1 MTSREVYNRILWDP
15 RIEQSHISVGYL
27 DRFRGVVELSFL
39 DQKLTRDVPW
49 HRVVHFRYKEKVVW
63 DRDGV
68 DHLDSLALSPEFSPA
83 SCFRW
88 NGEDWQAVSDD
99 CHGLPTRELKLLSL
113 NVLFDLYD
121 DRVPSTESRF
131 PLLIERLQASG
142 ADLIALQEV
151 TPKLCGLLADEPW
164 IKQTYYLS
172 SSPAGEGLSPYG
184 PLVLSRLPGSL
195 EHLELVSG
203 KSVVKALFHFEGEPV
218 QLFVVHLFSDRTE
231 DAALRRL
238 EQLEEL
244 SSHFLDDG
252 SVWLVGDFN
261 LRGCLELNDF
271 QDAWLVRGTARNGLT
286 FDPAVNSLARLTS
299 GRARSGRLDRLIYRG
314 RWHCKQMEIMEDQ
327 GLISDHHAIFF
338 EMSPP
343 VWEEP
348 VHRSALVVIPEEE
361 CRPALQAIRTEHDK
375 SYHRWM
381 PHINLLYGFVPE
393 ERFDDAHRL
402 LQSALLKFSPFR
414 VRLRE
419 YGRFEHKKSTTVW
432 LKPECIPG
440 GTLEELQ
447 SLCQGLLPQC
457 DEQSTR
463 SDQGYA
469 PHLTVAS
476 FRSGDAAVPLPAL
489 DLEFQ
494 VDRIHL
500 ISRREEESFEVRR
513 SVRLAGERPVFD
525 TPESTLARVAFEALS
540 SVVGL
545 PLYATGS
552 TGLGLAL
559 PWSDLDCVCLG
570 HEPVEEFVKRFP
582 QARLVEGRVVLLT
595 FDFQGVQVDL
605 QYARL
610 PSDVPLLTLGELSET
625 QRGQLSEPCLLAL
638 HSIEEVRALK
648 RCVEME
654 SFRPFLRSVR
664 VWTRARRLE
673 DPTLGYPGGLA
684 WALLALQGWKRGL
697 TLEAQWTRFLE
708 LVGDWSWPSP
718 MAYTSEAE
726 AFYQPQGNRPF
737 PVLSLTPPYVNVAP
751 QVTALTAEVVVREIR
766 EAQDLILRG
775 EWSALTEPLQVENE
789 LVLAFDAVSDKRWG
803 LLRHHTLGFLLKA
816 ESEVPFLRPLSLE
829 REAGRAVLRLDCS
842 WGIPQRAV
850 TWLKKI
856 AEEVIQEE

>member
-15 RIEQSHISVGYL
+15 RIEQSHISVGYM
-27 DRFRGVVELSFL
+27 DRFRGVVELPFL

-49 HRVVHFRYKEKVVW
+49 HRVVHFRYQEKVIW
-63 DRDGV
+63 NRDGV
-68 DHLDSLALSPEFSPA
+68 DHLDSLALSPLFSPA

-88 NGEDWQAVSDD
+88 KDKEWQAVTED
-99 CHGLPTRELKLLSL
+99 CRGLTVRDVRLLSL

-131 PLLIERLQASG
+131 PSLLELLKARN
-142 ADLIALQEV
+142 ADLVALQEV
-151 TPKLCGLLADEPW
+151 TPKLCRLLADELW
-164 IKQTYYLS
+164 VRQNYLMS

-184 PLVLSRLPGSL
+184 PLLLSRLPGSL
-195 EHLELVSG
+195 EHLELASG

-218 QLFVVHLFSDRTE
+218 QVFVVHLFSDRTE
-231 DAALRRL
+231 DAAMRRL
-238 EQLEEL
+238 EQLDEL
-244 SSHFLDDG
+244 SGHFSQEG
-252 SVWLVGDFN
+252 AVWLVGDFN
-261 LRGCLELNDF
+261 LRGQLDLDDF
-271 QDAWLVRGTARNGLT
+271 QDAWIMRGEKRNGLT

-299 GRARSGRLDRLIYRG
+299 RRARSGRLDRLMYRG
-314 RWHCKQMEIMEDQ
+314 RWHCKQMEISEDQ
-327 GLISDHHAIFF
+327 GLISDHHAILFD
-338 EMSPP
+338 MSPP
-343 VWEEP
+343 VLEEP

-361 CRPALQAIRTEHDK
+361 CWPALQAIRTEHDK

-402 LQSALLKFSPFR
+402 LQSGLLKFSPFR

-432 LKPECIPG
+432 LKPECIPS

-447 SLCQGLLPQC
+447 SLCQGLFPQC

-463 SDQGYA
+463 GAQGYT

-476 FRSGDAAVPLPAL
+476 FRSVDAAVPLPAV
-489 DLEFQ
+489 DLEFE

-500 ISRREEESFEVRR
+500 ISRREEEPFEVRR
-513 SVRLAGERPVFD
+513 SVRLAGGRPVFD
-525 TPESTLARVAFEALS
+525 TPESTMARVAFEALS
-540 SVVGL
+540 SIVGL

-552 TGLGLAL
+552 TGLGLDL

-570 HEPVEEFVKRFP
+570 HEPVEDFVKRFP
-582 QARLVEGRVVLLT
+582 QARLVKGRVVLLT

-625 QRGQLSEPCLLAL
+625 QRRQLSEPCLLAL
-638 HSIEEVRALK
+638 HSLEEVRALK
-648 RCVEME
+648 GRVEME

-684 WALLALQGWKRGL
+684 WALLTLRGWKRGL
-697 TLEAQWTRFLE
+697 TLEAQWTRFLD

-726 AFYQPQGNRPF
+726 AFYQAQDNRPF
-737 PVLSLTPPYVNVAP
+737 PVLSLTAPYVNVAS
-751 QVTALTAEVVVREIR
+751 QVTALTAEVVLREVR
-766 EAQDLILRG
+766 EAQELVLKGR
-775 EWSALTEPLQVENE
+775 WSALTQPPKAGDEVLVELDGVTDE
-789 LVLAFDAVSDKRWG
+789 VWG
-803 LLRHHTLGFLLKA
+803 KLKYHALGFLLRA
-816 ESEVPFLRPLSLE
+816 ESEVPYFRPLTLE
-829 REAGRAVLRLDCS
+829 REAESAFLRMDCS
-842 WGIPQRAV
+842 WGLPQRAV
-850 TWLKKI
+850 TWWKRAAYSGK
-856 AEEVIQEE
+856 EER